1 MADARTTTAQD
12 ADTDQSYEG
21 RPGYGGYTGSSMRR
35 ERGIFIST
43 EARPGFIT
51 SEFWLT
57 LLGVTALGILA
68 FASDALGVRYGL
80 GFAAAVLV
88 AYVVSRGIAK
98 AGSGEVLSSPRGN
111 GAR

>member
-1 MADARTTTAQD
+1 MA
-12 ADTDQSYEG
+12 TDNPETVN
-21 RPGYGGYTGSSMRR
+21 RPEAGTDYRPSRSDVYRRR

-57 LLGVTALGILA
+57 VIGVAALGILA

-80 GFAAAVLV
+80 GFAAAVLLG
-88 AYVVSRGIAK
+88 YVVSRGLAK
-98 AGSGEVLSSPRGN
+98 AGSSDELRTQGSN
-111 GAR
+111 GSGDWNK